1 MSKRA
6 QITPIELV
14 IGRLNNWK
22 FERAHSLILEI
33 CRTTGH
39 PSYPNMDARWIV
51 QALSDTFG
59 NVGGFT
65 GTFSTIVQA
74 ATARAIELLG
84 GKADE

>member
-6 QITPIELV
+6 QLTPIEHV

-22 FERAHSLILEI
+22 FEQAHSLIEEI
-33 CRTTGH
+33 CRTPGH
-39 PSYPNMDARWIV
+39 PSYPNMDARVIIE
-51 QALSDTFG
+51 ALSNTFG

-84 GKADE
+84 GKAHE